1 DRHHR
6 REDLL
11 VVHLQL
17 RPGLDHHGRLDHAA
31 PDVAAE
37 QALGPGGARLGQPR
51 PDPLAVAG
59 ADQRAESGGL
69 VERVADFERAHLGH
83 EAVHELL
90 EAGAWTKTRWTL
102 MQLWPAYEY
111 PPTTQRSAANA
122 RSASEWTITP
132 ALPPSSSVTRLR
144 PARRFI
150 SQPTT
155 GEPVNVS
162 SLKRSSSTSAAAS
175 LLFIGSTLSAA
186 AGQPA
191 SRMIPASVSA
201 EIGVCE
207 AGLSTTGQPAAIAG
221 ASLCATRFSGKL
233 NGEIAA
239 IGPIGKRRTRP
250 WRPSPPGV
258 ASRCSSSS

>member
-1 DRHHR
+1 
-6 REDLL
+6 
-11 VVHLQL
+11 
-17 RPGLDHHGRLDHAA
+17 
-31 PDVAAE
+31 
-37 QALGPGGARLGQPR
+37 
-51 PDPLAVAG
+51 
-59 ADQRAESGGL
+59 
-69 VERVADFERAHLGH
+69 
-83 EAVHELL
+83 
-90 EAGAWTKTRWTL
+90 
-102 MQLWPAYEY
+102 MQ
-111 PPTTQRSAANA
+111 
-122 RSASEWTITP
+122 P

-155 GEPVNVS
+155 GEPVKVS
-162 SLKRSSSTSAAAS
+162 SLKRSSSTSAVAS

-239 IGPIGKRRTRP
+239 IGPIGKRRTMP

-258 ASRCSSSS
+258 ASRCSSSSWKRVASSAAAAKVAALRPTSTRACLIGLPASSAIMRASGSARAAISSDTLRSTAARLWPGSLRVTSNAATAAWIACSSSSGPARCTVPTGAPS